1 MAIDT
6 IKSVGILDGSIATAD
21 IADDAVTSA
30 KIGDD
35 AVTNAKIG
43 AGAVGTTEV
52 ADDAITGAKIE
63 NNPTIAGNL
72 AAGGTLGVTGEATLN
87 GNLNISASS
96 FDNAGAHTKFGGNLR
111 PQVNFRSTWGSY
123 NHTFSSSDVSNY
135 TATTGRQTHPPF
147 NGVYGQNT
155 TGAVTSSTPGQSY
168 YKIPYTGIYFMTFSY
183 LVNTQINLHID
194 SSFNIQSA
202 NSFAN
207 DGFAYVG
214 PQGGAFGTQFEG
226 LASYTDF
233 TNSNNLARGNQT
245 IGFNRYLDADSML
258 AAAGCTICNFFQKDM
273 VIRPQ
278 ICANGAGSANIY
290 GVNHS
295 HWSIVY
301 LGR

>member
-1 MAIDT
+1 MAIDRIT
-6 IKSVGILDGSIATAD
+6 TGAVLDGAIATAD
-21 IADDAVTSA
+21 IADDAITTAKLPNDAVTSA
-30 KIGDD
+30 KIAD
-35 AVTNAKIG
+35 
-43 AGAVGTTEV
+43 GTIATANI

-72 AAGGTLGVTGEATLN
+72 AAGGTLTVTGESTLN

-96 FDNAGAHTKFGGNLR
+96 FDGAGAHLKVGGQLR

-123 NHTFSSSDVSNY
+123 THTFSGSSVSNY
-135 TATTGRQTHPPF
+135 TDTTGQQTHPPY

-168 YKIPYTGIYFMTFSY
+168 YKIPYTGIYFMSFSY
-183 LVNTQINLHID
+183 LVNTQVTFHFD
-194 SSFNIQSA
+194 ATFNIQSV
-202 NSFAN
+202 NSFNNSAT
-207 DGFAYVG
+207 AYVG
-214 PQGGAFGTQFEG
+214 PSGGAFGTQFEG

-233 TNSNNLARGNQT
+233 TNSNNLARGNQS
-245 IGFNRYLDADSML
+245 IGFNRKLDADGIAGAM
-258 AAAGCTICNFFQKDM
+258 GCTICNFFQKDM

-278 ICANGAGSANIY
+278 ICGNASGTANIY